1 MDEKDFQK
9 LNKDL
14 HRKQAKGKTSVRRIS
29 ESLKTPQRRCRCG
42 KADDLKDVGLK
53 DGSKIILCLKCR
65 SELVERRL
73 KSIRAGR
80 RQKATNL
87 RRSLDIVIP
96 PLFRSARLGHLNTSF
111 RRKLLK
117 GSDTGLVLYGP
128 TGTGKSYAMCALLR
142 SLITSGRSC
151 RRIGYEN
158 LCMSIRDAFK
168 VGSKLSE
175 LDVIKPFFKP
185 DVLLIEDLG
194 AGRPIGS
201 QETEFSLRVIYVLLD
216 MRIENCKTT
225 FITTN
230 KTKENLTKSFDERIT
245 SRLSL
250 MTWLGVGG
258 KDKRK

>member
-1 MDEKDFQK
+1 
-9 LNKDL
+9 
-14 HRKQAKGKTSVRRIS
+14 
-29 ESLKTPQRRCRCG
+29 LKPPQRKCRCG
-42 KADDLKDVGLK
+42 KADDLKDVEFK
-53 DGSKIILCLKCR
+53 DGTKILLCGQCR
-65 SELVERRL
+65 SELAERRL
-73 KSIRAGR
+73 KVIRTGHKH
-80 RQKATNL
+80 KATSL
-87 RRSLDIVIP
+87 RNSVDIVIP
-96 PLFRSARLGHLNTSF
+96 PLFRSARLNHLNDSF

-117 GSDTGLVLYGP
+117 DRELGLVLYGP

-142 SLITSGRSC
+142 SLIVSGQYC
-151 RRIGYEN
+151 KRIGYEN

-194 AGRPIGS
+194 AGRPLGS

-216 MRIENCKTT
+216 MRIEQMKTT
-225 FITTN
+225 YITTN
-230 KTKENLTKSFDERIT
+230 KTRQNLKDSFDERIA

-258 KDKRK
+258 EDMRK